1 MFHTNNYELHQ
12 KMSTYIN
19 IIRWDYSPTNPNPN
33 VPTNPNDICVL
44 YASVTESRDDND
56 KSF

>member
-1 MFHTNNYELHQ
+1 M
-12 KMSTYIN
+12 
-19 IIRWDYSPTNPNPN
+19 YSPTNPIPN

-44 YASVTESRDDND
+44 YASDTESRDDND